1 MSVTPTDVSNARL
14 SVGTYTVNIG
24 SHQWDFVDGE
34 VFYGRR
40 ITGSYGVEFFQPYGP
55 SSRTREVRFVK
66 IQSLVEQ
73 LRELSY
79 RAGLMATRVKFIPD
93 VASPGTFW
101 WVDWP
106 EQLTFH
112 TIVEN
117 RLELRVA
124 LLEQSPGA

>member
-1 MSVTPTDVSNARL
+1 MPFTPTAVSDARL
-14 SVGTYTVNIG
+14 MVGSYTVNIG
-24 SHQWDFVDGE
+24 AHQWDFVDGE
-34 VFYGRR
+34 VFYARH
-40 ITGSYGVEFFQPYGP
+40 IEGSYGVEFTQPYGV
-55 SSRTREVRFVK
+55 SARTREVRFVK
-66 IQSLVEQ
+66 MQSLMEQ

-106 EQLTFH
+106 AELRFR
-112 TIVEN
+112 TIIEN